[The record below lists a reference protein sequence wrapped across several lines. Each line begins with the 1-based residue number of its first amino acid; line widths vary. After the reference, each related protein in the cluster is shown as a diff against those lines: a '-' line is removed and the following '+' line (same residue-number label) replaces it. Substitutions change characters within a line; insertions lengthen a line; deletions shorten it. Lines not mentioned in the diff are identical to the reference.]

1 MCIDLPSPYFTFS
14 FYLNKTTVTSTT
26 LSFLPSGFSKERMN
40 DKGVKVKLTV
50 RSSLIP
56 GISTVDGDGL

>member
-1 MCIDLPSPYFTFS
+1 M
-14 FYLNKTTVTSTT
+14 TSTT

-56 GISTVDGDGL
+56 GISTLDGDGM